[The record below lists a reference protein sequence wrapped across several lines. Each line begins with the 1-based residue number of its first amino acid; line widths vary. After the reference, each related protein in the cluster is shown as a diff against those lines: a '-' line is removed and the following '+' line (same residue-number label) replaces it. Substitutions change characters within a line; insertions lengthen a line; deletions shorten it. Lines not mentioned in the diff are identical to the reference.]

1 MLKKRTVCVLG
12 SGLTMLKGMIHVY
25 TGTGKGK
32 TTAAFGLAIRSAGH
46 GRRVLILQFLKSRI
60 KNAGEVRV
68 ARKSG
73 IRVIKFKDQVS
84 PIFDPTVKLSIL
96 TKNIKEAIAVSID
109 KLKSGKYDLVIME
122 EFNNVVNNG
131 YATLSDLENIIN
143 AKPEEVELVFT
154 GRGAPKELID
164 AADYVTDMQAL
175 KHPAKT
181 GVQARK
187 GIEY

>member
-1 MLKKRTVCVLG
+1 LVL
-12 SGLTMLKGMIHVY
+12 SPDLTILKGMIHVY

-32 TTAAFGLAIRSAGH
+32 TTAAFGLAIRAAGH

-60 KNAGEVRV
+60 RNAGEVRI

-73 IRVIKFKDQVS
+73 IRVIKFKDQIS
-84 PIFDPTVKLSIL
+84 PIFDPTIKRSIL
-96 TKNIKEAIAVSID
+96 IKNIKEAIAISID

-131 YATLSDLENIIN
+131 YATLSDLKNIIS
-143 AKPEEVELVFT
+143 AKPDEVEIVFT

-164 AADYVTDMQAL
+164 TADYVTDMQAL
-175 KHPAKT
+175 KHPAKK
-181 GVQARK
+181 GVPARK